1 MKHIENLSENDLNE
15 IKKVH
20 HLVTSTNNDIARNPN
35 LEFDYSKQ
43 KNDSEWVPR
52 IEEDFEEDDGYPV
65 ILSFVLTIMTMAL
78 IWYAFKC
85 YIKSK

>member
-15 IKKVH
+15 IKKGH
-20 HLVTSTNNDIARNPN
+20 YLVSSNSTNNDVARNPN

-52 IEEDFEEDDGYPV
+52 IEEDFEEDDG
-65 ILSFVLTIMTMAL
+65 
-78 IWYAFKC
+78 
-85 YIKSK
+85 